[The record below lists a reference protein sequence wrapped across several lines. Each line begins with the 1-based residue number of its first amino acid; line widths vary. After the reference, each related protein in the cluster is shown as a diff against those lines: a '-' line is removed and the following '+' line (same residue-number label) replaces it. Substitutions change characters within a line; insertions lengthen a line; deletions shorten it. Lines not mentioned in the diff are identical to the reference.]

1 MSCAAPV
8 NDSEGATAKDWKKGL
23 PIRVVRSYKGYLKHS
38 KNSKDLK
45 DSKNSKNSKSYAPPY
60 GIRYD
65 GIYKVVSYEYITG
78 EKGKMVWR
86 FNFQR
91 DDPS

>member
-1 MSCAAPV
+1 MSCDAPV
-8 NDSEGATAKDWKKGL
+8 NDSEGATAKNWRKGL
-23 PIRVVRSYKGYLKHS
+23 PIRVVRSYKGYEHYMRFGHKHS
-38 KNSKDLK
+38 KYC
-45 DSKNSKNSKSYAPPY
+45 YAPPY

-65 GIYKVVSYEYITG
+65 GIYKVESYEYITG